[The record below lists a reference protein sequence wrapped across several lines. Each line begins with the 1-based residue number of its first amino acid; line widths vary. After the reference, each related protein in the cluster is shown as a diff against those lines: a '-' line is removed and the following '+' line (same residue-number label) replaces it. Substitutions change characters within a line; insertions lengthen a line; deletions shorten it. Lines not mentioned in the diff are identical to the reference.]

1 MENWECYL
9 LWFTI
14 SLLYQKIINLESR
27 KSFDMTKK
35 TLAILTSSLTGVSAV
50 GAVSGVVVSSRM
62 INRNIDK

>member
-1 MENWECYL
+1 
-9 LWFTI
+9 
-14 SLLYQKIINLESR
+14 
-27 KSFDMTKK
+27 MTKK